1 MNCCN
6 FGRSSFQTH
15 VVPFLLSFFTLFDFF
30 LTLHLLLGATTK
42 GWKESIGFS
51 DSELYAESFEEKK
64 FINKIKYS
72 RSSQDLDFFGVSI
85 SSHVVYFRFLSTSR
99 HFGTT
104 QENQN
109 RSIRSRRISCNWGE
123 NFRLSQKERF

>member
-1 MNCCN
+1 M
-6 FGRSSFQTH
+6 
-15 VVPFLLSFFTLFDFF
+15 
-30 LTLHLLLGATTK
+30 TLHLLLGATTE

-72 RSSQDLDFFGVSI
+72 RTSQDPDFFGVTI
-85 SSHVVYFRFLSTSR
+85 SSHVVYFRFLQTSR

-109 RSIRSRRISCNWGE
+109 WSIRSRRISCNWGE
-123 NFRLSQKERF
+123 KFRLSQKERF